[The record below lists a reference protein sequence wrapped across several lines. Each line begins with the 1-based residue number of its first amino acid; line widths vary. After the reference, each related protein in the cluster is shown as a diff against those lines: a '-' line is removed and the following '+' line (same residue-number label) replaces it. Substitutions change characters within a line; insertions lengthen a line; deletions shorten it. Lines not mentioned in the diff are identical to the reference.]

1 MSKKR
6 GPIERL
12 HPGLWGL
19 TLVVLVPVWGVDARR
34 EAPAD
39 PDAMNATTPGKRTLA
54 EFGSDPVLIN
64 YDSPTAW
71 RDPRLLIVAPVPSLS
86 MVNIR

>member
-1 MSKKR
+1 
-6 GPIERL
+6 
-12 HPGLWGL
+12 LWGL

-39 PDAMNATTPGKRTLA
+39 PDAMNATTSGKRTLA

-71 RDPRLLIVAPVPSLS
+71 GDPRLLIVAPVPSLS